1 MLFDC
6 TDKMPMFLARKVLVA
21 PTQPNQIYPALRLL
35 ELNKVLGADLATLR
49 DIETKN
55 LDSIWWQNDD
65 PTGLWGV
72 VKHQDSD
79 EPTCEERVKLT
90 VYKVTKPSTWGVFSV
105 DPSQYYVEK
114 LYTWFIEDH
123 TEPSEPWW
131 GRRRM
136 ASIVRASPPPSS
148 DEEEEFLNC
157 WIGDSRIHCH
167 HPLTSEKV

>member
-1 MLFDC
+1 MFFDC
-6 TDKMPMFLARKVLVA
+6 TDETPMFLARKVPVA
-21 PTQPNQIYPALRLL
+21 SNQPNQIYPALRLL
-35 ELNKVLGADLATLR
+35 ELNKVLEADLATLR

-55 LDSIWWQNDD
+55 LDSIWWQNDN

-79 EPTCEERVKLT
+79 ESTCEERVKLT
-90 VYKVTKPSTWGVFSV
+90 VYKVTKPFTWGMSF
-105 DPSQYYVEK
+105 DPPQYYVEK

-148 DEEEEFLNC
+148 DEDEDFE
-157 WIGDSRIHCH
+157 H